1 MTGHS
6 GHGQPNIGRQ
16 AFTLIE
22 ILLVIL
28 VIGIVVGAIL
38 PMAMDSVE
46 GARLRAATR
55 EVVALNKYARSR
67 AMLDRR
73 PVAILYDRDLGVVEL
88 IQLPP
93 LEMEMSAF
101 LDTPSGRLLDDPD
114 PHAEGTTTIRRRELP
129 NFITVHA
136 VDGLER
142 VDQTWYAVYQSNGMT
157 DPHSVTLRDN
167 RGDTTRLKI
176 NGITGDVTLGT
187 R

>member
-1 MTGHS
+1 MTNPPGARVH
-6 GHGQPNIGRQ
+6 RK
-16 AFTLIE
+16 AFTLLE
-22 ILLVIL
+22 VLLVIL

-38 PMAMDSVE
+38 PMALDSVE

-55 EVVALNKYARSR
+55 EVIALNKYARNR

-73 PVAILYDRDLGVVEL
+73 QVAILYDRDQGLVEL

-93 LEMEMSAF
+93 QEMEMGAF
-101 LDTPSGRLLDDPD
+101 LDTPSARMLEDADPR
-114 PHAEGTTTIRRRELP
+114 AEGITTIRRRQLP
-129 NFITVHA
+129 DFITVHT
-136 VDGLER
+136 VTGLEQ